1 MVEVVSPDDPGRDY
15 GQKRKDY
22 ADLRI
27 PEYWI
32 VDPQA
37 TRITVLTLD
46 RDGYTEH
53 GVFGPGDVA
62 SSAVLTGFEPSAS
75 TVFDAGV
82 FG

>member
-1 MVEVVSPDDPGRDY
+1 MQSSRHDQNRRHVP
-15 GQKRKDY
+15 

-32 VDPQA
+32 VDPLA
-37 TRITVLTLD
+37 SKTTVLKFD

-62 SSAVLTGFEPSAS
+62 SSALLGDFELPAS
-75 TVFDAGV
+75 KVFNASD